1 MRYLM
6 SVCSAFVLGV
16 LFVAPASSQ
25 TGDAYRL
32 FGNSI
37 RVDRA
42 SHWVNWNYQN
52 DLVGSLNVPITEA
65 DIFTVDTEGMRPVF
79 FRRNINVAPTASSFV
94 YKDLVRAAGDL
105 VNGGA
110 SALTND
116 TRAAAALDGNLDTY
130 WEPSVASNYERRLSE
145 SHDFSVD
152 DLRKWELEID
162 LGRLVFVD
170 SVTVIFPA
178 GLVNDEFLGEPLK
191 SFALFASMGERF
203 PFPLGNS
210 LNFSLVGQVSTN
222 FAAGKIAQCVRDEGA
237 GYAGGTTC
245 AGGGPESIN
254 ALSLRPTP
262 GTRWPLCANDVSP
275 VPVG

>member
-1 MRYLM
+1 M
-6 SVCSAFVLGV
+6 
-16 LFVAPASSQ
+16 
-25 TGDAYRL
+25 

-79 FRRNINVAPTASSFV
+79 FRRNINVAPTASSFL
-94 YKDLVRAAGDL
+94 YKDLVRAGGDL

-152 DLRKWELEID
+152 DLRKWELEVD
-162 LGRLVFVD
+162 LGRLVF
-170 SVTVIFPA
+170 
-178 GLVNDEFLGEPLK
+178 
-191 SFALFASMGERF
+191 
-203 PFPLGNS
+203 
-210 LNFSLVGQVSTN
+210 
-222 FAAGKIAQCVRDEGA
+222 
-237 GYAGGTTC
+237 
-245 AGGGPESIN
+245 
-254 ALSLRPTP
+254 
-262 GTRWPLCANDVSP
+262 
-275 VPVG
+275 